1 MPASTKTPATAKPP
15 RKTKAAD
22 GDPWAPATSKKV
34 PAARKPKKKTG
45 NTEDADREVAPPADS
60 GTSKHF
66 LGFASASIIM
76 KTLGQG
82 GPKITFEDHQRVRN
96 NTSFKGL
103 MTTAREDGA
112 GLARQ
117 DPDHAL
123 TFAID
128 PNLLDPA
135 CLIKEH
141 DGTFKPIA
149 FKAGKVVDTSKGR
162 LYSGYHRILVL
173 EHVFEP
179 RLYAY
184 EQAHELAESQ
194 PENLVAV
201 ADRDARRDALHNEG
215 TWLVSLYD
223 ENFTDDENAES
234 IRLKLSTNNVLAA
247 VQDSPRAHFN
257 NILRGLRNSK
267 TDKAR
272 NMVRKQALTNSP
284 DMVTTILNK
293 HYDVLRCFTYLN
305 EIPAFANRGLEPKHM
320 LEAKQTFW
328 ACFEPFLS
336 GGYLQLVYILSD
348 SEYLPSTDDL
358 TSETR
363 ATISKQLAADM
374 KLKNSMLADELV
386 EIFDTRFKAFL
397 LAEMEYFGHKGSEK
411 WTEAMRLYCQHV
423 LKDVQELVDLQTTGK
438 EDPVLSRL
446 HKKVNRVLG
455 GAMNGGP
462 FVPFG
467 GREVPLLCPSFAMAL
482 FTLFQTLAPGIRL
495 IAGWMVP
502 GMTDYEERRA
512 KGEDVVDKKLCTPS
526 HSCLILRNLAFFQYY
541 LNSKEFKG
549 HFETSTLVPD
559 NGLVYYAPDGD
570 LTSVRTEV
578 AILWAKVVEFILRY
592 RTFTLLLW
600 SPEIEVAL
608 ALCKLSKDQQA
619 KAQFQYNDTQVAG
632 IGRTIQLWLV
642 QAKADQ
648 EGSLGS
654 KVKLTEVLRQA
665 AQTCPTELYANK
677 PDHMFIK
684 QPELLRALECA
695 SFNFLTSTKGNSTAR
710 ARNKFVQAIR
720 REIGCNEEFLD
731 PLLTASPKLYVFRA
745 YLRRMIQSHGDDSSW
760 DSWQY
765 WHSIPKALRPVFRG
779 QGVSRPDEP
788 TDYGIAHQVVIRQR
802 RPFKTDLKRSFQRLL
817 DGINKR
823 GLCAVGVQ
831 RDEDNSGELV
841 NNALHPAVAA
851 AFSHLWAVA
860 SAVQEDAANIETDPL
875 AAPHSINFV
884 EWFEPQ
890 GHITNDGFHCK
901 QADLKDCS
909 EYYPTTGFRIPTLL
923 L

>member
-1 MPASTKTPATAKPP
+1 
-15 RKTKAAD
+15 
-22 GDPWAPATSKKV
+22 
-34 PAARKPKKKTG
+34 
-45 NTEDADREVAPPADS
+45 
-60 GTSKHF
+60 
-66 LGFASASIIM
+66 M

-103 MTTAREDGA
+103 MTTARKDGA
-112 GLARQ
+112 GLARR

-128 PNLLDPA
+128 PDLLDPA
-135 CLIKEH
+135 CPVKEH

-149 FKAGKVVDTSKGR
+149 FKAGKVVDASKGR

-201 ADRDARRDALHNEG
+201 SVGTRCTTRGRGSCPSTMSSRTLLH
-215 TWLVSLYD
+215 
-223 ENFTDDENAES
+223 
-234 IRLKLSTNNVLAA
+234 
-247 VQDSPRAHFN
+247 
-257 NILRGLRNSK
+257 GLRNSK
-267 TDKAR
+267 TDRAH

-293 HYDVLRCFTYLN
+293 HYDVLPCFTYLN
-305 EIPAFANRGLEPKHM
+305 EIPAFANRRLEPKHM

-328 ACFEPFLS
+328 
-336 GGYLQLVYILSD
+336 V
-348 SEYLPSTDDL
+348 
-358 TSETR
+358 TR

-374 KLKNSMLADELV
+374 KLKNSMLV
-386 EIFDTRFKAFL
+386 EIFDTSFKVFL
-397 LAEMEYFGHKGSEK
+397 LTEMEYFGHKGSEK

-423 LKDVQELVDLQTTGK
+423 IKDVQELVDLQTTDE

-446 HKKVNRVLG
+446 HEKVNRVLG
-455 GAMNGGP
+455 GAMNGRP

-467 GREVPLLCPSFAMAL
+467 GRKDLLLYVGTGNSFGAYSLL
-482 FTLFQTLAPGIRL
+482 FFFVGSTHQATQ
-495 IAGWMVP
+495 IAGSMVP

-526 HSCLILRNLAFFQYY
+526 HSCLILRNLVFFQYY

-549 HFETSTLVPD
+549 HFETSTLIPD

-578 AILWAKVVEFILRY
+578 AILWAKVGEFILRY

-600 SPEIEVAL
+600 SPKIEAAL

-648 EGSLGS
+648 EGSLGG

-684 QPELLRALECA
+684 QPELLRALECT

-710 ARNKFVQAIR
+710 ARNKFVQAIQ
-720 REIGCNEEFLD
+720 REIGCNEEFLN
-731 PLLTASPKLYVFRA
+731 PLLAASPELYFFRA
-745 YLRRMIQSHGDDSSW
+745 YLRGMIQSHGDDSSC

-765 WHSIPKALRPVFRG
+765 WRSIPKALRPVFRG
-779 QGVSRPDEP
+779 QGVPRPNEP

-831 RDEDNSGELV
+831 HDEDDSGELV

-890 GHITNDGFHCK
+890 GHITNDGFCCK

-909 EYYPTTGFRIPTLL
+909 EYYPTGVELRNWHTAESHFKYPDVDEMSLPNPATAAKRAHSPDPDEEEGRTGKKAKMQGSDAEENEDTDEIPGVEDTSTEGRAKEDEEEEEDPPPQHLFFNPSPQHVL
-923 L
+923 DMDLCA

>member
-1 MPASTKTPATAKPP
+1 
-15 RKTKAAD
+15 
-22 GDPWAPATSKKV
+22 
-34 PAARKPKKKTG
+34 
-45 NTEDADREVAPPADS
+45 
-60 GTSKHF
+60 
-66 LGFASASIIM
+66 M

-96 NTSFKGL
+96 NTSFTGQSSR
-103 MTTAREDGA
+103 T
-112 GLARQ
+112 
-117 DPDHAL
+117 
-123 TFAID
+123 
-128 PNLLDPA
+128 LL
-135 CLIKEH
+135 H
-141 DGTFKPIA
+141 
-149 FKAGKVVDTSKGR
+149 
-162 LYSGYHRILVL
+162 
-173 EHVFEP
+173 
-179 RLYAY
+179 
-184 EQAHELAESQ
+184 
-194 PENLVAV
+194 
-201 ADRDARRDALHNEG
+201 
-215 TWLVSLYD
+215 
-223 ENFTDDENAES
+223 
-234 IRLKLSTNNVLAA
+234 
-247 VQDSPRAHFN
+247 
-257 NILRGLRNSK
+257 GLRNSK
-267 TDKAR
+267 TDRAH

-293 HYDVLRCFTYLN
+293 HYDVLRCFMYLN
-305 EIPAFANRGLEPKHM
+305 EIPVFANRRLEPKHM
-320 LEAKQTFW
+320 LESKQTFW
-328 ACFEPFLS
+328 VCFEPFLS
-336 GGYLQLVYILSD
+336 SGYLQL
-348 SEYLPSTDDL
+348 
-358 TSETR
+358 
-363 ATISKQLAADM
+363 LAADM
-374 KLKNSMLADELV
+374 KLKNSMLVDELV
-386 EIFDTRFKAFL
+386 EIFDTS
-397 LAEMEYFGHKGSEK
+397 YFGHKGSEK

-423 LKDVQELVDLQTTGK
+423 IKDVQELVDLQTTDE
-438 EDPVLSRL
+438 EDPVLSSL
-446 HKKVNRVLG
+446 HEKVNRVLG
-455 GAMNGGP
+455 GAMNGRP

-467 GREVPLLCPSFAMAL
+467 GRKDLLLCPSFAMAL
-482 FTLFQTLAPGIRL
+482 FALFQTLAPGIHL

-549 HFETSTLVPD
+549 HFEISTLIPD

-578 AILWAKVVEFILRY
+578 AILWAKVGEFILRY
-592 RTFTLLLW
+592 RPFTLLLW
-600 SPEIEVAL
+600 SPKIEAAL

-648 EGSLGS
+648 EGSLGG

-684 QPELLRALECA
+684 QPELLRALECT

-720 REIGCNEEFLD
+720 REIGCNEEFLN
-731 PLLTASPKLYVFRA
+731 PLLAASPEL
-745 YLRRMIQSHGDDSSW
+745 
-760 DSWQY
+760 WQY
-765 WHSIPKALRPVFRG
+765 WRSIPKALRPVFRG
-779 QGVSRPDEP
+779 QGVPRPNEP
-788 TDYGIAHQVVIRQR
+788 TDYAPLGRHQQ
-802 RPFKTDLKRSFQRLL
+802 T
-817 DGINKR
+817 

-831 RDEDNSGELV
+831 HDEDDSGELV

-890 GHITNDGFHCK
+890 GHITNDGFCCK

-909 EYYPTTGFRIPTLL
+909 EYYPTGLS
-923 L
+923 